1 MTNNALPLVTTS
13 VVLVHGATMDGSSW
27 RPVHDI
33 LKAAGLE
40 VAVVQLPLANLK
52 ADVDATL
59 LCIARQIGNVVLV
72 GHSYGGVVAS
82 VAGTH
87 PKVRA
92 LVYVAALQPDEGES
106 LASLAARYPSENHM
120 LDLGDGTIIL
130 DPVHYAH
137 DMADDISHYDAAFLA
152 ASQRPTAMAI
162 FGTPITQPAWREK
175 PSYAVFG
182 TNDRILNPELA
193 RFMYARANSKVI
205 EIEASHVPHLSH
217 PKVVAGLILGAIN
230 S

>member
-1 MTNNALPLVTTS
+1 MTNNALPIATTS

-40 VAVVQLPLANLK
+40 VAVVQLPLTSLQ
-52 ADVDATL
+52 ADIDATL
-59 LCIARQIGNVVLV
+59 LCISRQVGSVVLV

-92 LVYVAALQPDEGES
+92 LVYVAALQPDKGES
-106 LASLAARYPSENHM
+106 LATLAARFPFENHM
-120 LDLGDGTIIL
+120 LDLGDGIVIL

-137 DMADDISHYDAAFLA
+137 DMADDISHGDAAFLA

-162 FGTPITQPAWREK
+162 FGTAVTEPAWRDK
-175 PSYAVFG
+175 PSFAIVA
-182 TNDRILNPELA
+182 TNDRILHPELA
-193 RFMYARANSKVI
+193 RYMYARSNSEVM

-217 PKVVAGLILGAIN
+217 PKAVAEFILGATN